1 MSKGKKK
8 NIQYAPY
15 ILDAQPR
22 SYAWCSCGEST
33 KQPFCDGSHG
43 AVGMSPKIVQIT
55 EAKKV
60 SWCGC
65 KLTGTPPFCDGTHSR
80 IKD

>member
-1 MSKGKKK
+1 MKSKKTV
-8 NIQYAPY
+8 QYSPY
-15 ILDAQPR
+15 ILDAEVR
-22 SYAWCSCGEST
+22 SYAWCSCGYSG

-43 AVGMSPKIVQIT
+43 AVGMTPKIVQIT
-55 EAKKV
+55 EKKKV

-65 KLTGTPPFCDGTHSR
+65 KLTGTPPFCDGTHAK